1 MYILTGLSV
10 HQSKSDSIRNGII
23 MNGANE
29 TEDSGNTALADGS
42 IDKSAITQRSVGD
55 VIRPINGSTQQQQP
69 QQIELRKYRMR
80 KTSSIAS
87 KYSKRERESAKE
99 HLGNENIFGHI
110 IL

>member
-29 TEDSGNTALADGS
+29 TEDGGNTALADGS

-55 VIRPINGSTQQQQP
+55 VIRPINGSTQQQQQQP

-80 KTSSIAS
+80 KAASIAS
-87 KYSKRERESAKE
+87 KYSKRE
-99 HLGNENIFGHI
+99 
-110 IL
+110 